1 MDRGK
6 IKESLP
12 ADLILEIFTRL
23 PSKSVARFR
32 TLSKHWA
39 SMLRSPD
46 FTKLFLSRSSTR
58 PRLLFAVERYGR
70 TEWQFF
76 STLQPQNRYEK
87 SSHVEFHT
95 KFSGDIS
102 QYACSYASGLIYFP
116 VVRIIDTDTI
126 VICNPITGM
135 YVGLPEVMKYSRSK
149 GFLGFDPIDKQFK
162 ALDYDSILTLGSG
175 ELKWRIKDIHGPLYD
190 RCPSTQ
196 GICINGVLY
205 YLARTYL
212 AETLSL
218 IVRFAVSSEEFKF
231 IDAACF
237 DDHIEDPT
245 GLRLVNYMGKLGVT
259 NCDNVDA
266 GGRRTVELCMWVLED
281 VEKHDWVKYVY
292 TLPENEVLASC
303 EFSVAGVTATGDIV
317 LCMKYTCKP
326 YYVFYFNP
334 EKNTLQSVE
343 IQGFGAELEAV
354 ETRGEVYGF
363 VDYVEDLS
371 VNDAKQFKSSI
382 SHVKTRCSCCN
393 TLYPDNI
400 GEGEE
405 VDDGVKETSVKIKKE
420 EEEKSIRE

>member
-12 ADLILEIFTRL
+12 
-23 PSKSVARFR
+23 
-32 TLSKHWA
+32 
-39 SMLRSPD
+39 
-46 FTKLFLSRSSTR
+46 
-58 PRLLFAVERYGR
+58 
-70 TEWQFF
+70 
-76 STLQPQNRYEK
+76 
-87 SSHVEFHT
+87 
-95 KFSGDIS
+95 FSGDIS